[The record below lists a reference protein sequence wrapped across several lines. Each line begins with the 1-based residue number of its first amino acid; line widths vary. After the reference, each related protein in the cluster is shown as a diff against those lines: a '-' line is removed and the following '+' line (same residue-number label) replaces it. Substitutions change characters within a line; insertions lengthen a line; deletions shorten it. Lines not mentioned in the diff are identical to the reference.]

1 MGSQNQLGPLPGGN
15 TRTLNITAA
24 TAIKTTAGRLYTV
37 AVVVAG
43 STNGAVYDNNVTTGN
58 TAANQIGVIPDALGQ
73 VPFYGFPTS
82 NGIVVVP
89 GTGQT
94 LSVSWS

>member
-24 TAIKTTAGRLYTV
+24 TVIKATAGRLYTV

-43 STNGAVYDNNVTTGN
+43 TATGAVYDNTLTTGN
-58 TAANQIGVIPDALGQ
+58 TAANQIGTIPDVVGQ

-94 LSVSWS
+94 LAVSWS